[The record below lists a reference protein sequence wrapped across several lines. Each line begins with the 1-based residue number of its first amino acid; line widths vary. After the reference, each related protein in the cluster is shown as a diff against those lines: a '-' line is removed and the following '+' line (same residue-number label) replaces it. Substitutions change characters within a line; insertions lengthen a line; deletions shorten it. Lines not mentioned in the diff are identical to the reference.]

1 MKPWI
6 IYALI
11 SLILYGFWGFFP
23 KLSVR
28 EIDPMSALLYETIGA
43 LLVGL
48 VLLLG
53 IGPKLQFTNSGFWF
67 AFFTGVSGM
76 VGTLFFFKAAKD
88 GPISLVVSLTALYP
102 LITIILGAFF
112 LKEPL
117 SMRQIAGMGLA
128 LMAIFL
134 MSS

>member
-1 MKPWI
+1 MKPWLV
-6 IYALI
+6 YAII
-11 SLILYGFWGFFP
+11 SLVLYGFWGFFP

-28 EIDPMSALLYETIGA
+28 EIDPLSALLYEIVGA
-43 LLVGL
+43 LFVGLL
-48 VLLLG
+48 VLLG
-53 IGPKLQFTNSGFWF
+53 TGPKVQFTPPGFWF

-88 GPISLVVSLTALYP
+88 GPISVVVSLTALYP
-102 LITIILGAFF
+102 LITIILAAFL

-117 SMRQIAGMGLA
+117 TLRQLLGMGLA